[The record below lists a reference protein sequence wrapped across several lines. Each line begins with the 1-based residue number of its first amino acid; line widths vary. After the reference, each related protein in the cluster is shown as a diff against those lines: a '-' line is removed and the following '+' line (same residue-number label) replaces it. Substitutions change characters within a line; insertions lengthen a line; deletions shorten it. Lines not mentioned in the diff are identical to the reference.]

1 MFALA
6 LLLLVSLGLYNLISS
21 HGSHVFHR
29 PSARV
34 RQPADR
40 HSPTKAALRQAA
52 EKATD
57 RNAAPPAAA
66 AALPKT
72 VSVTTP
78 SDRTAGKSTLIVPGG
93 EQQRAQ
99 HYQIALTAYSSQ
111 HAPCLLVE
119 ALPGLRDDL
128 YAAELCE
135 STPSGRPVPAAEL
148 CAGDPCTR
156 MILCCA
162 EWSSQ
167 FVTDSFTEHWT
178 SLLRVC
184 TPGMSPCDVGAS
196 LFPAVVVG
204 SISCSAH
211 SFI

>member
-135 STPSGRPVPAAEL
+135 STPSGRPVCLQLNCVLVIHAPE
-148 CAGDPCTR
+148 
-156 MILCCA
+156 
-162 EWSSQ
+162 
-167 FVTDSFTEHWT
+167 
-178 SLLRVC
+178 
-184 TPGMSPCDVGAS
+184 
-196 LFPAVVVG
+196 
-204 SISCSAH
+204 
-211 SFI
+211 